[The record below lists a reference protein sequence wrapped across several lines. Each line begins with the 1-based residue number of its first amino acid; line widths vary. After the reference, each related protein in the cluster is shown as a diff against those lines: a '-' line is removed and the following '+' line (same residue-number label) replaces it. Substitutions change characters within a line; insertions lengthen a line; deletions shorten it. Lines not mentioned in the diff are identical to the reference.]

1 VGAYPSPTTIE
12 GNAVTDESDWRVPSP
27 WMRFLGIMGAVFIA
41 VYGTIGVLRDDL
53 NVSLSKSG
61 AGVHLHGRLAW
72 LCFAGMM
79 MMSIG
84 LTRFLGPASG
94 DGKFDFDRRRR
105 RFGPM
110 VAVGLTLYVASQA
123 IADLRS

>member
-1 VGAYPSPTTIE
+1 MTY
-12 GNAVTDESDWRVPSP
+12 DSDWRVPSP
-27 WMRFLGIMGAVFIA
+27 WMRLLGIMAAAFIA
-41 VYGTIGVLRDDL
+41 VYGIVGVLRDDL
-53 NVSLSKSG
+53 EVSLSKSS

-79 MMSIG
+79 LMSIG
-84 LTRFLGPASG
+84 LIRFLGPAAG
-94 DGKFDFDRRRR
+94 DGKFGFDERRR

-110 VAVGLTLYVASQA
+110 FAVGLALYAASQA